1 MVNLKQDTYTKNKK
15 DKVVCEYD
23 PMCNPE
29 YAKILTAMV
38 DVAEVNKSINIVMG
52 EEVDYVNIK
61 KMKTSKLA
69 QKNVQN
75 QQSMAYM
82 LIL

>member
-1 MVNLKQDTYTKNKK
+1 MVNLNQATYTANNK
-15 DKVVCEYD
+15 DTVVREYD

-52 EEVDYVNIK
+52 EEIDYVNIK

-69 QKNVQN
+69 QKNVKD
-75 QQSMAYM
+75 QQSKYTHF
-82 LIL
+82 IR